1 MSGSTDAVVPQDRPI
16 TKQDIRA
23 KLQDIAGEV
32 DAAKEQAYGYRD
44 YALMAGAAVIVG
56 VIVVAYLMGKSKG
69 KQRRTVVEI
78 RRITA

>member
-1 MSGSTDAVVPQDRPI
+1 MSPSASPVPGDRPI
-16 TKQDIRA
+16 TKDDIRA

-44 YALMAGAAVIVG
+44 YALMAGAALVVG
-56 VIVVAYLMGKSKG
+56 VVVVAYLMGKRKG
-69 KQRRTVVEI
+69 KKRRTVVEI

>member
-1 MSGSTDAVVPQDRPI
+1 MSPSASAVPGDRPI
-16 TKQDIRA
+16 TKDDIRA

-44 YALMAGAAVIVG
+44 YALMAGAALVVG
-56 VIVVAYLMGKSKG
+56 VVVVAYLMGKRKG
-69 KQRRTVVEI
+69 KKRRTVVEI